1 MVGAK
6 GRRAM
11 ALDVHLHTLAGDG
24 PAELIRASRPWRK
37 KMKKKKMGGRKG
49 RCMN

>member
-24 PAELIRASRPWRK
+24 PTELIRASRRWRK
-37 KMKKKKMGGRKG
+37 KMKKKKWGEEKEDV
-49 RCMN
+49 

>member
-24 PAELIRASRPWRK
+24 PTELIRASGPWRK
-37 KMKKKKMGGRKG
+37 KMKKKKWGEEKEDV
-49 RCMN
+49 